1 MKRIFVA
8 LLGVSL
14 IVVPR
19 ASMALSDKIYKE
31 LSTFSK
37 VLDIVDKVYVDEADE
52 KKLIRG
58 AIQGMLQS
66 LDPHTVYLPAEIY
79 KNFNSD
85 TKGRFG
91 GVGIE
96 VTVKDG
102 VLTVISPLKDTP
114 AWNAG
119 IKSGDKI
126 VRINEKSTKNM
137 GLGEAVIEM
146 RGPVGKKINLTI
158 WRNGKTNQV
167 SLVRELIRI
176 EGVKVQELEP
186 GYSLFHVTSF
196 QEGVGKALRK
206 AIQKEM
212 KKPEGLKG
220 MVLDLRDDPGG
231 LLDEAVK
238 VSDLFI
244 AKGVIV
250 STKGRNQ
257 APDVKRAHESGTFTD
272 LPLVVLINGGSAS
285 ASEIVAGALKDH
297 KRGKLL
303 GTRSFGKG
311 SVQTVIN
318 LDNGDAVKITIA
330 HYMTPKDKMI
340 DGKGID
346 PDVLIDNKA
355 FQKSK
360 NLTKDQM
367 SKVTRD
373 EFLEF
378 QNKEALSHLKK
389 VVR

>member
-1 MKRIFVA
+1 MRRILGAV
-8 LLGVSL
+8 LLLLLVTPVS
-14 IVVPR
+14 
-19 ASMALSDKIYKE
+19 SHALSDKIYKE

-37 VLDIVDKVYVDEADE
+37 VLDIVDKVYVEEADE
-52 KKLIRG
+52 KELIRG
-58 AIQGMLQS
+58 AIQGMLYS
-66 LDPHTVYLPAEIY
+66 LDPHTVYLPAEVY

-96 VTVKDG
+96 VTIKDN

-114 AWNAG
+114 AWDAG
-119 IKSGDKI
+119 IKSGDRIIKI
-126 VRINEKSTKNM
+126 GSKSTKNM

-146 RGPVGKKINLTI
+146 RGPVGKKVDLTI
-158 WRNGKTNQV
+158 WRKGKIHVV

-176 EGVKVQELEP
+176 SGVKVEELEP
-186 GYSLFHVTSF
+186 GYVLFHITSF
-196 QEGVGKALRK
+196 QEGVSKTLRK
-206 AIQKEM
+206 AIQKEL
-212 KKPEGLKG
+212 KNANGLKG

-244 AKGVIV
+244 SKGVIV

-257 APDVKRAHESGTFTD
+257 PVDIKRASGRGLFAD
-272 LPLVVLINGGSAS
+272 IPMVVMINGGSAS

-318 LDNGDAVKITIA
+318 LENGDAVKITIA
-330 HYMTPKDKMI
+330 HYLTPKDKMI

-346 PDVLIDNKA
+346 PDVLIDNKFFSRKKKLTKEQMAKTDREEFIA
-355 FQKSK
+355 FQ
-360 NLTKDQM
+360 NQ
-367 SKVTRD
+367 
-373 EFLEF
+373 
-378 QNKEALSHLKK
+378 EALEHLKR
-389 VVR
+389 VAR